1 MRDVCIATDAAE
13 AEAIEALLLKHAIE
27 ALVLSFSEMAIDGL
41 SPTAQRWGRI
51 RVGSED
57 AARAKEL
64 IARWRLDHPSN
75 ALAGSV
81 PGT

>member
-13 AEAIEALLLKHAIE
+13 AGAIEALLLEHAIE

-57 AARAKEL
+57 AAHAKAIIEKWRS
-64 IARWRLDHPSN
+64 ARPVTVPSGG
-75 ALAGSV
+75 A